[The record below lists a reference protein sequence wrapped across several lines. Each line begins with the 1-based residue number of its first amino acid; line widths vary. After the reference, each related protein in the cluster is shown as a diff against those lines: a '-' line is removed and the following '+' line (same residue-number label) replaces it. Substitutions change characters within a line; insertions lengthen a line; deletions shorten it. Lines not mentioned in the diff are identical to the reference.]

1 MADGRGDGF
10 QSGTVSFPQVR
21 MLGDGRVFG
30 VEPLGRRVK
39 QVEAFRHDA
48 GDYFRRDSAARTAS
62 CTMALYA
69 TTVACFPVRAMR
81 AMPKGTT
88 GASL

>member
-10 QSGTVSFPQVR
+10 QSGTVSFPQVG

-48 GDYFRRDSAARTAS
+48 GDYFRRDSAPRK
-62 CTMALYA
+62 
-69 TTVACFPVRAMR
+69 VFPDYQHAPRR
-81 AMPKGTT
+81 R
-88 GASL
+88 